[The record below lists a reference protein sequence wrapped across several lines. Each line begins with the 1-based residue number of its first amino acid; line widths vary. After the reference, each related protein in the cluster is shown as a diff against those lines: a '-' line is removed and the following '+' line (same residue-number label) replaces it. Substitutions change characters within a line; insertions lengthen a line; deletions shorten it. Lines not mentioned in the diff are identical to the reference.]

1 MSTGVLL
8 LEVRVLLFVKR
19 GRISISSGAGSNPS
33 AKKRHDHSC
42 VSCVA
47 RLLGG
52 ARRAPCRV
60 VGRVLCTYPISSV
73 ARGNVLVHVSCTAH
87 TTQRVTQ
94 TDQCSVTRPRTA
106 TGRCSLSIFKTRKVF
121 LLLYV
126 FNTLSCVAV
135 RPGRGPP
142 ARRGGPAGG
151 AHIPPRIGPNP
162 TPIPRS
168 DGIPDCYYLFSFR
181 VFHTPRD
188 SVVSFSSH
196 NQSHSCRHNYQ

>member
-8 LEVRVLLFVKR
+8 LEVRVLLFVGR

-106 TGRCSLSIFKTRKVF
+106 TGRSLSLSLRLGNSYYCTFLTRYPVSLSGPGGVRPRGAARPGGRGAHTAAHWPEPDPDTPIGRDSG
-121 LLLYV
+121 LLLPIFV
-126 FNTLSCVAV
+126 SCVSHT
-135 RPGRGPP
+135 
-142 ARRGGPAGG
+142 AG
-151 AHIPPRIGPNP
+151 
-162 TPIPRS
+162 
-168 DGIPDCYYLFSFR
+168 FR
-181 VFHTPRD
+181 CVVFI
-188 SVVSFSSH
+188 S
-196 NQSHSCRHNYQ
+196 QSISQLQT